1 MNNSRNKSRIIK
13 FVSFVIE
20 NIDTFLSIALAI
32 VAAIVSTFSGK
43 IELAIAATAGVLT
56 ILSIGVLRDRTAR
69 EQMIKEIQNIHFD
82 VKQLAGNTSADDF
95 FSRKS
100 SEQDVIIQAES
111 EIVLIQETGRLIAE
125 TNRREIV
132 NFLKKGGRIRWIS
145 VLDDSPVPEFMA
157 FRNANLITPQLM
169 AGRMKNGTEMIEIL
183 ATEAK
188 ADASQL
194 EVRFFPY
201 PIDIT
206 AVFKD
211 PFHMDKRKREALI
224 RLQGFRVAFDDKLD
238 FIVNAHTSKETYE
251 LFYQQMESI
260 WQASTKC
267 LFLTGKPAIGKSTLL
282 GRVVNILHQS
292 TNLKIVGFIT
302 RDVRNAAGDR
312 IAFETSTLDHK
323 KIGQL
328 ATKKDDG
335 TYELN
340 HETMNSIIIPTLLEG
355 LESADLLV
363 IDEIGPIQL
372 QNAEFQKTIN
382 LILEKRNL
390 SIMGTVALQGSPYL
404 SRIHQHYRTGL
415 FEVTET
421 NREQLE
427 KKLSAEFLPRKA
439 GLRRAGKWIF

>member
-1 MNNSRNKSRIIK
+1 MNNSTNKSRIIK

-169 AGRMKNGTEMIEIL
+169 KNEKWNG
-183 ATEAK
+183 
-188 ADASQL
+188 DD
-194 EVRFFPY
+194 R
-201 PIDIT
+201 DIS
-206 AVFKD
+206 
-211 PFHMDKRKREALI
+211 
-224 RLQGFRVAFDDKLD
+224 
-238 FIVNAHTSKETYE
+238 N
-251 LFYQQMESI
+251 
-260 WQASTKC
+260 
-267 LFLTGKPAIGKSTLL
+267 
-282 GRVVNILHQS
+282 
-292 TNLKIVGFIT
+292 
-302 RDVRNAAGDR
+302 
-312 IAFETSTLDHK
+312 
-323 KIGQL
+323 
-328 ATKKDDG
+328 
-335 TYELN
+335 
-340 HETMNSIIIPTLLEG
+340 
-355 LESADLLV
+355 
-363 IDEIGPIQL
+363 
-372 QNAEFQKTIN
+372 
-382 LILEKRNL
+382 
-390 SIMGTVALQGSPYL
+390 
-404 SRIHQHYRTGL
+404 
-415 FEVTET
+415 
-421 NREQLE
+421 
-427 KKLSAEFLPRKA
+427 
-439 GLRRAGKWIF
+439 